1 MPKPQKTRNSGQW
14 TESRYR
20 SFVRSA
26 LRRAWTRWGPNQE
39 AKRLARIER
48 GVYLCAGYN
57 RPEHAVPA
65 SVRKDGKR
73 VNNVFTDHI
82 QPVGAHETWDK
93 TIARMFVEVDAL
105 QVLCKECHDAKTKDE
120 RQANKKARTG

>member
-1 MPKPQKTRNSGQW
+1 M
-14 TESRYR
+14 
-20 SFVRSA
+20 
-26 LRRAWTRWGPNQE
+26 
-39 AKRLARIER
+39 
-48 GVYLCAGYN
+48 
-57 RPEHAVPA
+57 PA

-82 QPVGAHETWDK
+82 EPVGAHETWDK